1 MSQARKILLGR
12 LDLDLEDLRER
23 GLFREPA
30 SIGAVPFC
38 HNDYLGLRRHPD
50 LIEALRQAL
59 ADGLPTTASGSR
71 LLSGSLDLFNQFEAQ
86 FAEAT
91 KASCALLFASAS
103 EANRVGIGAIVGRHD
118 TVVHDELAHA
128 SLIDGVLHS
137 GARRQKFRHNNPE
150 DLRAQLRQTGAG
162 LRLAVTESVFSMD
175 GDVAPLADLLR
186 VCEEEDALL
195 FVDEA
200 HAVGLFGAH
209 ATGLSEGL
217 PRDGALIATSHGF
230 GKALSSS
237 GGILCTVP
245 EVLQS
250 IHNRSRAFIYT
261 TAPSPMAT
269 FAARWSWRYSS
280 DHPERRAFLW
290 QLVSSMEE
298 GFRQRELLSPR
309 SVPTPILP
317 VHTGSLGRAV
327 SWSKILHSRGY
338 PLRPIRPPT
347 VPAGTERL
355 RLTLSADLAPSQIDD
370 FLEALDVC
378 LSAVA

>member
-1 MSQARKILLGR
+1 MSQARHNLLVR
-12 LDLDLEDLRER
+12 LDRDLADLRER

-30 SIGAVPFC
+30 PFGAVSFC
-38 HNDYLGLRRHPD
+38 HNDYLGLRRHPE

-59 ADGLPTTASGSR
+59 ENGLPTTASGSR
-71 LLSGSLDLFNQFEAQ
+71 LLSGSLELFSEFEAE
-86 FAEAT
+86 FAHAAGT
-91 KASCALLFASAS
+91 SGALLFASAS

-137 GARRQKFRHNNPE
+137 GAQRKKFRHNDTE
-150 DLRAQLRQTGAG
+150 DLRAQLRQAGTG
-162 LRLAVTESVFSMD
+162 LRLVVTESVFSMD
-175 GDVAPLADLLR
+175 GDVAPLAEVLE

-195 FVDEA
+195 FIDEA
-200 HAVGLFGAH
+200 HSVGLFGAH
-209 ATGLSEGL
+209 ATGLAEGL
-217 PRDGALIATSHGF
+217 PRDGALIASSHGF

-245 EVLQS
+245 GVIQA

-261 TAPSPMAT
+261 TAPSPLAT
-269 FAARWSWRYSS
+269 FVARWSWLYSNE
-280 DHPERRAFLW
+280 HPERRAHLW
-290 QLVSSMEE
+290 YLASAMED
-298 GFRQRELLSPR
+298 GFRQRQLLTPR
-309 SVPTPILP
+309 IVRTPILP
-317 VHTGSLGRAV
+317 VHTGSLDRAV
-327 SWSKILHSRGY
+327 AWSKILHTRGF

-355 RLTLSADLAPSQIDD
+355 RLTLSADLAPSQIDN

-378 LSAVA
+378 MSLAQ